1 MNENRPGVM
10 FRVEITMKTMKPHI
24 TAMIA
29 FTLLVSTSSV
39 IYGQRLKGASTPLGP
54 DEQPIYTWYGVYVG
68 PSFNSQGGTFVTDC
82 NCAFTGGAGSGMVAG
97 VVIEHQLRS
106 GLTIGGLVGYEGRG
120 ITGRFREQEGVEQTS
135 PTGRV
140 YTVPLTFQNEATLSF
155 QMLSVN
161 PYVKYHLAGRLFG
174 RAGISA
180 GYVVASDLTHTKTLE
195 TKTTVFPDGEVADV
209 FFGENGSGT
218 VTLEN
223 GPYKDLS
230 SLQLGVTL
238 ASGYEIVLGRS
249 KRPWGMD
256 VSAVLVPIVQ
266 VFQPITQLSVDGGQL
281 RVSTLQFL
289 LEFRYNL

>member
-1 MNENRPGVM
+1 M
-10 FRVEITMKTMKPHI
+10 FHLKFTVKTMKTHI

-29 FTLLVSTSSV
+29 LAMLVSSGTALH
-39 IYGQRLKGASTPLGP
+39 GQRLKGASTPLGP

-82 NCAFTGGAGSGMVAG
+82 DCAFTGGAGSGMVAG
-97 VVIEHQLRS
+97 AVIEHQLRS
-106 GLTIGGLVGYEGRG
+106 GLTIGGLIGYEGRG
-120 ITGRFREQEGVEQTS
+120 ITGRFREQEGVDQTS
-135 PTGRV
+135 PSGRV
-140 YTVPLTFQNEATLSF
+140 YSVPLTFQNEATLSF
-155 QMLSVN
+155 HMLSIN
-161 PYVKYHLAGRLFG
+161 PYVKYHVSGRLFG

-180 GYVVASDLTHTKTLE
+180 GYVVASDLVHTKTLE

-209 FFGENGSGT
+209 VFGENGSGT

-223 GPYKDLS
+223 GQYKNLS
-230 SLQLGVTL
+230 SLQLGATL
-238 ASGYEIVLGRS
+238 AAGYEIVLGRS

-256 VSAVLVPIVQ
+256 VSAVLVPVVQ
-266 VFQPITQLSVDGGQL
+266 LFQPITQLSVDGGQL